1 MRKKLAKENGLP
13 DLVHPGAPT
22 FELRE
27 NHVRGKQE
35 PERYHRLPLGL
46 RPISGCKS
54 RQSA

>member
-13 DLVHPGAPT
+13 DLAHPGTPT

-35 PERYHRLPLGL
+35 P
-46 RPISGCKS
+46 SGTIACL
-54 RQSA
+54 